1 MKRTTFLAGVKIFAR
16 KNPLGTFGFT
26 SVILMVFA
34 ALFADVVTIYEPVA
48 ISFANMLVSLNADF
62 FLGADQL
69 GRDIFF
75 RIVYGV

>member
-1 MKRTTFLAGVKIFAR
+1 MKRTTLLAAVKIFAR

-26 SVILMVFA
+26 CVILMVFA
-34 ALFADVVTIYEPVA
+34 ALFADVVTIYELVA
-48 ISFANMLVSLNADF
+48 ISLANMLVSPNANF
-62 FLGADQL
+62 FLRADQF